1 LNLNLT
7 MNYIIFDL
15 EATCWEHPR
24 PTYKQ
29 EVIEIGA
36 VLVDEY
42 AHATAVFSEFIQPI
56 FHPTLSPFCKELTSI
71 AQEDVANARLF
82 PEVVEAFQEW
92 MGYFDDEE
100 YLLCS
105 WGFFD
110 KKIFVNNCELH
121 QIDDDWVEPHISLK
135 HQYQEIKSLRRKI
148 GLKRAVEKEG
158 FEFTGTHHRGIDDAH
173 NLAKIFAKCFD
184 DWMY

>member
-1 LNLNLT
+1 

-36 VLVDEY
+36 LMVDEY

-56 FHPTLSPFCKELTSI
+56 FHPTLSPFCRELTSI
-71 AQEDVANARLF
+71 EQKDVANAELF
-82 PEVVEAFQEW
+82 PEVIEAFQEW
-92 MGYFDDEE
+92 IGYFDDEE
-100 YLLCS
+100 YILCS

-110 KKIFVNNCELH
+110 KKIFINNCELH
-121 QIDDDWVEPHISLK
+121 DIDDDWLDPHINLK
-135 HQYQEIKSLRRKI
+135 QQYQKVKGLSRKI

-158 FEFTGTHHRGIDDAH
+158 FEFSGTHHRGIDDAH
-173 NLAKIFAKCFD
+173 NLAKIFGKYFD
-184 DWMY
+184 EWIY